1 MKNIRLH
8 GKLGDRFVKSIDL
21 DVSTPLEAMSALSAN
36 FPDIRDYLAKKEQE
50 GVYYG
55 IKNRKSGSFL
65 KEDEFSMK
73 LKGEID
79 ICVSPSGGMMLAMS
93 MATSMISGYMNK
105 KISEGMK
112 QDNTVLTLETNSFIF
127 KGKEN
132 RYEQGTNVPLGYG
145 RMLVGSSVISSSIN
159 NYDIEAEKGKIYTL
173 QVGAY
178 TMLPNYEPWNK
189 YYYPDLGPLKS
200 SAFREIAE
208 GISSMSY
215 ANQDYATLKDQI
227 ADTDFGSNDGIY
239 GSSVVV
245 DGHEYSKKLGSG
257 FFGTLTYK
265 VIYNRGVSTAF
276 LTNWTSGGN
285 FTPADC
291 LKQWPDR
298 RLDKIPQAE
307 KDALLVLRF
316 TNRTKWQ
323 QEIALLVQKYYELP
337 NWQTE
342 ADNQYFDYVDESDL
356 RQTGFAILQSEPCIE
371 TLDFSQEPRRFY
383 PIAFEN
389 GDIITDPLNPKLG
402 TMIRVGSR
410 YKNRTKAGGLG
421 WHKFESVSV
430 SKSIDL
436 ICEGPIE
443 GLCDADGNH
452 VSFSEEKVATNQ
464 STGPSEKDDYLRGVF
479 LNDFPVKEV
488 KEISSTKRQAVYNVN
503 EFDMDISRNDAGEI
517 GTNDQNLLESKYQF
531 IAETK
536 QINARLFGPHMLDG
550 DAAAFSAGTELRDWN
565 KNTPFY
571 NRKSYVL
578 HNGEKYLCLRSTS
591 TPFNPL
597 DNYIREAF
605 EAPHIVVDNPKF
617 LKGSDNIITG
627 GQLYQ
632 STDIFVKD
640 QDDQLKIG
648 EYVSDAEYE
657 EGNIVFERAEYIGG
671 DPFGNDDEANEI
683 ANNEPTLLNFE
694 DPDSMDLETAYWMA
708 GPNAQK
714 VKKWRPGEAY
724 EVGDIV
730 FESRNAAYLVET
742 AIEEWDA
749 SVITMSAEDAFAA
762 NVEVISLTGAAQGKS
777 KIKYFKE
784 ATKAKYKGFLA
795 AINNLDSTTFTPIDI
810 APGNTE
816 YFVPIYS
823 GAEPDDFRDAEGSP
837 LYHDPTGEGNTGP
850 EDRAPVFKMVGGEGG
865 ELTFRPE
872 EEYPVTHIVTN
883 QLVDQVLVSIEI
895 HQLSYLY
902 PGDKVEVTYEV
913 GKLMLALMG
922 AIVAVGAAAD
932 IMAEAD
938 EPFGVTTFIA
948 AAMWGGLAGYVIGV
962 ALQGNTS
969 FKIGT
974 KIENSGET
982 WPNKVKFR
990 IKYGNEGE
998 PLYETDV
1005 QFFGCAT
1012 TNYIKDIKLYMP
1024 KNPLGRTRI
1033 IKVFKISRERN
1044 VVKEGEQA
1052 MRYREEASFASVT
1065 EISNVKCSYPNTVTI
1080 GTRVNSKDM
1089 ASIPKRNYHL
1099 LLKKV
1104 KVPSNYNAKEKT
1116 YGEMWDGSFGNELQW
1131 TDNPAWCL
1139 YDLIS
1144 NNSYGL
1150 GKYGMDESFI
1160 DKWTFYRAAK
1170 YCDEII
1176 PTGYS
1181 PAFKKRKFKTKGG
1194 VVLILDQDS
1203 YDNERQFVREFGYPG
1218 KSVSMFYKNTLGEDI
1233 FLKRKIA
1240 ATRSVYN
1247 STQKTFEIT
1256 LEKPVGFAL
1265 DESMNAECCAEIYYP
1280 VLENRYRFNALL
1292 TSPQNAF
1299 KMINEMA
1306 NAFRAFT
1313 YWGGGK
1319 INFYLD
1325 EPKDSLLLFGNNN
1338 VSEEGFSY
1346 ANTPRHSRTN
1356 ACKIKYLDEHNTFK
1370 PKVEYV
1376 ENREK
1381 IIENG
1386 LYEETINSLGTTTKT
1401 QAHRIAEYTVQ
1412 AGNLETELISFT
1424 TSMPGSY
1431 LRPGDIIDVID
1442 NKKTI
1447 GRFAGK
1453 VLNYD
1458 VSGDG
1463 KVGYLDIDFPVR
1475 TLIDEDDSTTFK
1487 TIKLYN
1493 ISGYQTLDSLNLKAD
1508 PNQDGD
1514 SVDGEA
1520 ISDEEIKSI
1529 RAGHLDTF
1537 TVGSITNNDT
1547 RIELINNP
1555 YSFVSGSYNWP
1566 EAVRDARE
1574 RGGGVATINN
1584 DVDQRFVQTVLPRDR
1599 KQKAW
1604 IGGYYKEQPPPEEF
1618 VWLDPQACEFS
1629 SIDFFSWAEDFPVL
1643 PIPML
1648 TDSEENLVTDP
1659 YPQYGYPEGLEI
1671 AQDNINAESKN
1682 FLAVSGSEDK
1692 TIHADWIMQDGLI
1705 RQGYILEKRADDKLL
1720 RLNGIDGLT
1729 YLLEDDVNMAKA
1741 KQYRIINIKERD
1753 NHTYD
1758 IEGIEYSSGKFGV
1771 IENNESLPIP
1781 KSPIIYT
1788 QKALDPPNS
1797 VSLTYLE
1804 EDLENNKPY
1813 GLSVSWAHPDGTI
1826 RAYRVQI
1833 FDGTELKKTME
1844 VKKQGSFTQQVNYRD
1859 MSINEGGIYTARVES
1874 LH

>member
-8 GKLGDRFVKSIDL
+8 GKLGDRFVKSMDL
-21 DVSTPLEAMSALSAN
+21 DVSTPIEVVSALNAN
-36 FPDIRDYLAKKEQE
+36 FPEIRIYLAQKEQE

-55 IKNRKSGSFL
+55 IKSRKTGGFLSKEEANMGISG
-65 KEDEFSMK
+65 
-73 LKGEID
+73 GVD
-79 ICVSPSGGMMLAMS
+79 ICPSPSGGMMLFMG

-112 QDNTVLTLETNSFIF
+112 QDNTVLTAETNSFIF

-132 RYEQGTNVPLGYG
+132 RYEQGSGVPLGYG
-145 RMLVGSSVISSSIN
+145 RMLVGSSVISASIN

-173 QVGAY
+173 QVGSY
-178 TMLPNYEPWNK
+178 TMLPNYSPWNK
-189 YYYPDLGPLKS
+189 YYDADLGPLKS
-200 SAFREIAE
+200 SALREVAE
-208 GISSMSY
+208 GTSGMTY
-215 ANQDYATLKDQI
+215 ANPNYAEIKNKL
-227 ADTDFGSNDGIY
+227 ADTGFGSNDGIY
-239 GSSVVV
+239 GSNVVV
-245 DGHEYSKKLGSG
+245 DGHEYRKKLGSG

-265 VIYNRGVSTAF
+265 VIYNQGVEEAF
-276 LTNWTSGGN
+276 LTNWTTGGN

-298 RLDKIPQAE
+298 RLDKIPQVE
-307 KDALLVLRF
+307 KDQLAVLRF
-316 TNRTKWQ
+316 FNYNKWVA
-323 QEIALLVQKYYELP
+323 EIAKLVQKYYELP
-337 NWQTE
+337 NWKNEQDT
-342 ADNQYFDYVDESDL
+342 QYFDYVEESDI
-356 RQTGFAILQSEPCIE
+356 RQTAFAILQSEPCIE
-371 TLDFSQEPRRFY
+371 TLDFDQEPRRFY
-383 PIAFEN
+383 PIAFSD
-389 GDIITDPLNPKLG
+389 GDFIDPLNPKLG
-402 TMIRVGSR
+402 NMIRVGSR
-410 YKNRTKAGGLG
+410 YKDRTKSGGLG

-443 GLCDADGNH
+443 GFCDADGNH
-452 VSFSEEKVATNQ
+452 MSFSEEKVATNQ
-464 STGPSEKDDYLRGVF
+464 ATQPDEKDDYLRGVF

-503 EFDMDISRNDAGEI
+503 EFDIDVSRNDAGEL
-517 GTNDQNLLESKYQF
+517 GSNDQNLLEPKYQF

-536 QINARLFGPHMLDG
+536 QIGAKLFGPHMLDYD
-550 DAAAFSAGTELRDWN
+550 DAAYSAGTEIRDWS
-565 KNTPFY
+565 KESPFY
-571 NRKSYVL
+571 NKKTYVI
-578 HNGEKYLCLRSTS
+578 HDGQKYLCNRATS
-591 TPFNPL
+591 MPFNPL
-597 DNYIREAF
+597 DNYIRDVY
-605 EAPHIVVDNPKF
+605 EAPHIVVKDPVF
-617 LKGSDNIITG
+617 LPGSNGIISRG
-627 GQLYQ
+627 RLYQ
-632 STDIFVKD
+632 STDVFVRD
-640 QDDQLKIG
+640 ENDEFAIG
-648 EYVSDAEYE
+648 EYIANSPYKAGDIVYERPEYL
-657 EGNIVFERAEYIGG
+657 GS
-671 DPFGNDDEANEI
+671 DPFGNDDEEIEI
-683 ANNEPTLLNFE
+683 ANNEELLDNFE
-694 DPDSMDLETAYWMA
+694 DPDSITLKNAYWEA
-708 GPNAQK
+708 GGNAGI
-714 VKKWRPGEAY
+714 VKKWKPGQAY
-724 EVGDIV
+724 QVGDIV
-730 FESRNAAYLVET
+730 FESRNAAYKVISPI
-742 AIEEWDA
+742 AEWDA
-749 SVITMSAEDAFAA
+749 SVISMSATDAFNAK
-762 NVEVISLTGAAQGKS
+762 VEVISLTAEKQEPSG
-777 KIKYFKE
+777 IKYFEE
-784 ATKAKYKGFLA
+784 ATKEKHKGFLA
-795 AINNLDSTTFTPIDI
+795 AINSLDSSTFSPLNIS
-810 APGNTE
+810 PGNTNFFTE
-816 YFVPIYS
+816 IFAGEAPNEFKS
-823 GAEPDDFRDAEGSP
+823 SEGGP
-837 LYHDPTGEGNTGP
+837 LYHDPTGGGSQGT
-850 EDRAPVFKMVGGEGG
+850 EDRAPVFIMAGGDAGD
-865 ELTFRPE
+865 LTFRQE
-872 EEYPVTHIVTN
+872 EEYPVNHIIAN
-883 QLVDQVLVSIEI
+883 QLVDQVLVSLEI
-895 HQLSYLY
+895 QSLNYLY

-913 GKLMLALMG
+913 GKLMLALMAG
-922 AIVAVGAAAD
+922 IVAVGAAAD

-948 AAMWGGLAGYVIGV
+948 AGMWGGLAGYVLGI

-982 WPNKVKFR
+982 WPNKIRFR

-998 PLYETDV
+998 ALYETDV
-1005 QFFGCAT
+1005 AFFGCAT
-1012 TNYIKDIKLYMP
+1012 SPYIKDIKLYLP

-1044 VVKEGEQA
+1044 PVKEGEQA
-1052 MRYREEASFASVT
+1052 MRYREDASLSSIT

-1089 ASIPKRNYHL
+1089 SSIPKRNYHL
-1099 LLKKV
+1099 LLKKI
-1104 KVPSNYNAKEKT
+1104 KVPSNYDPLMKT
-1116 YGEMWDGSFGNELQW
+1116 YGEMWDGSFAKNLQW
-1131 TDNPAWCL
+1131 SDNPAWCL

-1170 YCDEII
+1170 YCDELI

-1181 PAFKKRKFKTKGG
+1181 SAFKKRRFKTKGG
-1194 VVLILDQDS
+1194 LVLVIDPDS
-1203 YDNERQFVREFGYPG
+1203 YSNEKDFVREFGHPG
-1218 KSVSMFYKNTLGEDI
+1218 KSVSMFYKNIKGEEI
-1233 FLKRKIA
+1233 FLKRKII
-1240 ATRSVYN
+1240 ATKSVYN
-1247 STQKTFEIT
+1247 SVQKTFEVT
-1256 LEKPVGFAL
+1256 LDLEVGFAL
-1265 DESMNAECCAEIYYP
+1265 DESMSAVCCAEIYYP

-1299 KMINEMA
+1299 KMINELA
-1306 NAFRAFT
+1306 NSFRAFT

-1325 EPKDSLLLFGNNN
+1325 EPKESLLLFGNNN

-1346 ANTPRHSRTN
+1346 GNTPRHSRTN
-1356 ACKIKYLDEHNTFK
+1356 ACKIKYLDEHNAFK

-1381 IIENG
+1381 IIQNG
-1386 LYEETINSLGTTTKT
+1386 LYEETINSLGTSTKT
-1401 QAHRIAEYTVQ
+1401 QAHRVAEYTVQ
-1412 AGNLETELISFT
+1412 AGNLETELVSFT

-1458 VSGDG
+1458 ASGDG

-1475 TLIDEDDSTTFK
+1475 TMVDEEDSNTFK

-1493 ISGYQTLDSLNLKAD
+1493 ISGYDTLQSLNLKAD

-1514 SVDGEA
+1514 NVDGQA

-1547 RIELINNP
+1547 RIEIINNP
-1555 YSFVSGSYNWP
+1555 YSFVSGSYNWD
-1566 EAVRDARE
+1566 EAIRDARL

-1584 DVDQRFVQTVLPRDR
+1584 DVDQRFVQTVMPRDR

-1618 VWLDPQACEFS
+1618 VWLDSQDCINNG
-1629 SIDFFSWAEDFPVL
+1629 IDFFSWGDGFPL
-1643 PIPML
+1643 TPAPIGTDNSSNLM
-1648 TDSEENLVTDP
+1648 TDSYAELGYEE
-1659 YPQYGYPEGLEI
+1659 GFEI
-1671 AQDNINAESKN
+1671 ARDNLEAGNKN
-1682 FLAVSGSEDK
+1682 FIAVSGSEDK
-1692 TIHADWIMQDGLI
+1692 EVHADWITQDGLV
-1705 RQGYILEKRADDKLL
+1705 RQGYILEKRADDRLL

-1741 KQYRIINIKERD
+1741 KQFRVINIKERD

-1788 QKALDPPNS
+1788 QKVLPPPNS
-1797 VSLTYLE
+1797 VVLTYLE
-1804 EDLENNKPY
+1804 EDIDAKKPY
-1813 GLSVSWAHPDGTI
+1813 GIEVAWKHPESTI

-1833 FDGTELKKTME
+1833 FDGSELKKTVE
-1844 VKKQGSFTQQVNYRD
+1844 TKRRGKFSQTIKYRD
-1859 MSINEGGIYTARVES
+1859 SSINEGGVYTARVES